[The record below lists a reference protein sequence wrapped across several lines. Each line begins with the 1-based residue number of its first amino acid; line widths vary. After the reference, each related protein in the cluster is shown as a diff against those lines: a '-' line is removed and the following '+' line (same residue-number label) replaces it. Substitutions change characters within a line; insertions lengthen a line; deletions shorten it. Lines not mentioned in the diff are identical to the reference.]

1 MNQEREPQQPL
12 EGAAIIPEPSRKL
25 WLTEG
30 MILTFI
36 TVAAIPVIT
45 VTAYLCTLTHQI
57 GLCNYFG
64 ISPDYISLSLP
75 RVLFVSWPF
84 AFSLMLITISLLL
97 LVSAAWKLWDKFS
110 VNDPFGLLRV
120 NAVIAVILIVVS
132 LGVVKSRAWG
142 ETAARQGEIF
152 HVVNQ
157 YPGVPEVVVILI
169 YGESLVTIPFDR
181 ASQTF
186 EKKLYLLKVS
196 EMATVPITLEKVGP
210 LRLKP

>member
-12 EGAAIIPEPSRKL
+12 EGTAIIPEPSRKL

-30 MILTFI
+30 MILAFI

-45 VTAYLCTLTHQI
+45 VTAYLCTLAHQM
-57 GLCNYFG
+57 GLCDYFG

-75 RVLFVSWPF
+75 RVLFVFWPF
-84 AFSLMLITISLLL
+84 AYFLMVITISLLL
-97 LVSAAWKLWDKFS
+97 LVSAAWKLLDKFS

-120 NAVIAVILIVVS
+120 TAVIAVIWIVVS
-132 LGVVKSRAWG
+132 LGVLWSRGWG

-169 YGESLVTIPFDR
+169 YGESLVAIPFDR